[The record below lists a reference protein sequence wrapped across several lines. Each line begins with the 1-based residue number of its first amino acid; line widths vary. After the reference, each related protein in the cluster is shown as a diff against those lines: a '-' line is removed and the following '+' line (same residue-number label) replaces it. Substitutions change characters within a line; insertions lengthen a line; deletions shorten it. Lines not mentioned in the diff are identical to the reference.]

1 MRFSLNTPTMDIS
14 KAFANNEQWIK
25 ERLSENEHFFEELA
39 QGQSPS
45 ILYIGCS
52 DSRVNVEEVIG
63 AGAGEV
69 FIHRN
74 IANTIPN
81 TDINSKSVI
90 EYAVSHLKV
99 KHIVV
104 CGHYECGGVQ
114 AAMDNKDLGI
124 LNSWLSNIRDVFRL
138 HHSELK
144 AIKDDRAR
152 CDRFVE
158 LNVAEQCLNVAK
170 IPEVQK
176 AMQRNELTI
185 NGWVFDIKTGK
196 ILDFTQDFLK
206 SYERISD
213 KFSEIY
219 IYDDKE

>member
-1 MRFSLNTPTMDIS
+1 M
-14 KAFANNEQWIK
+14 A
-25 ERLSENEHFFEELA
+25 ENETFFEELA

-45 ILYIGCS
+45 LLYIGCS

-63 AGAGEV
+63 ARAGEV

-74 IANTIPN
+74 IANTVPN
-81 TDINSKSVI
+81 TDSSSKSVI
-90 EYAVSHLKV
+90 EYAVTHLQV

-114 AAMDNKDLGI
+114 AAMENKDLGV
-124 LNSWLSNIRDVFRL
+124 LNSWLSNIRDVYRL
-138 HHSELK
+138 HHAQLSVIPNEK
-144 AIKDDRAR
+144 ER
-152 CDRFVE
+152 CNRFVE

-176 AMQRNELTI
+176 AMMQNKLTI
-185 NGWVFDIKTGK
+185 HGWVFDIETGK
-196 ILDFTQDFLK
+196 ILDFTQEFLK

-219 IYDDKE
+219 IYDTEK